1 MEQEKLQGVI
11 EAILYAAGRVVKIR
25 ELMAILEQTS
35 DKIIETINLMQEE
48 YAKENRGI
56 EIVRIEDGYQLSS
69 KKEYHEYLYP
79 LLSKQVKPTISQAS
93 LEVLSIIAYNPR
105 ATKSDIDAIR
115 GVDSSAS
122 LYRLLEYGFIEQA
135 GKADLPGKPMT
146 YKVTEEFLRTFG
158 LNSLKDLPKLPKY
171 KLDSN
176 RQIVIDELE
185 NDEILEE
192 KDLEALEPSEKDEQT
207 KKDGGENNE

>member
-11 EAILYAAGRVVKIR
+11 EAILFAAGRVVKIR

-56 EIVRIEDGYQLSS
+56 EIIRVEDGYQLSS

-146 YKVTEEFLRTFG
+146 YKVTEEFLKTFG

-185 NDEILEE
+185 ND
-192 KDLEALEPSEKDEQT
+192 
-207 KKDGGENNE
+207 

>member
-56 EIVRIEDGYQLSS
+56 EIIRVEDGYQLSS

>member
-11 EAILYAAGRVVKIR
+11 EAILFAAGRVVKIR

-69 KKEYHEYLYP
+69 KKEYYEYLYP

-146 YKVTEEFLRTFG
+146 YKVTEEFLKTFG

-185 NDEILEE
+185 NDEIFEE
-192 KDLEALEPSEKDEQT
+192 QDLEALEPSEEDEQT